1 MTSSAAIVR
10 GQWAFVTGGSD
21 GLGLAFA
28 TELAQRGM
36 NCLLIA
42 RQEEK
47 LARAAAAIRAHG
59 VEARTLS
66 LDLGAP
72 DAVARIE
79 AATAGL
85 PLTLAVFNAG
95 AEASGARFI
104 DQPYAHWAAT
114 IQRNVL
120 FLTEALHHFGRRL
133 ADGGGGGLIVVGSE
147 AAFGGVAQSGIYTAT
162 KGYALNL
169 CEALWA
175 ELTPRGVDV
184 VTLLFKIADTPM
196 LRDTLDRRGIPVEA
210 TGASDTAA
218 LARGAIDALGAGP
231 IYNPDA
237 TSLDDPM
244 TSNAARRERVIT
256 KSELM
261 KFFYGS

>member
-1 MTSSAAIVR
+1 MTGSAAIAP
-10 GQWAFVTGGSD
+10 GKWAFITGGSD

-28 TELAQRGM
+28 TDLARRGM

-42 RQEEK
+42 RREDK
-47 LARAAAAIRAHG
+47 LAQAAAAIRALG

-72 DAVARIE
+72 DAVAQIE
-79 AATAGL
+79 AATADL

-95 AEASGARFI
+95 AEASGAQFI

-120 FLTEALHHFGRRL
+120 FLTEALNHFGRRL
-133 ADGGGGGLIVVGSE
+133 VENGGGGLIVVGSE
-147 AAFGGVAQSGIYTAT
+147 AAFGGVGQSGIYTAT
-162 KGYALNL
+162 KGFALNL
-169 CEALWA
+169 CESLWA

-184 VTLLFKIADTPM
+184 ITLLFKIADTPM
-196 LRDTLDRRGIPVEA
+196 LRETLARRGIPVEA

-218 LARGAIDALGAGP
+218 LARGTIEALGSGP
-231 IYNPDA
+231 IYNPDE
-237 TSLDDPM
+237 TSPDDPV
-244 TSNAARRERVIT
+244 TSNAARRERVVA

-261 KFFYGS
+261 KFFYG

>member
-1 MTSSAAIVR
+1 MTQSAAIAP
-10 GQWAFVTGGSD
+10 GKWAFVTGGSD

-28 TELAQRGM
+28 IELAKRGM

-47 LARAAAAIRAHG
+47 LARAAEAVRALG

-66 LDLGAP
+66 LDLGAS

-79 AATAGL
+79 AATADL
-85 PLTLAVFNAG
+85 PLVLAVFNAG
-95 AEASGARFI
+95 AEASGARFV

-114 IQRNVL
+114 IQRNVI
-120 FLTEALHHFGRRL
+120 FLTQALHHFGGRL
-133 ADGGGGGLIVVGSE
+133 VNSGGGLIVVGSE

-162 KGYALNL
+162 KGFALNL

-175 ELTPRGVDV
+175 ELTPLGVDV

-196 LRDTLDRRGIPVEA
+196 LRETLARRGIPIEG
-210 TGASDTAA
+210 TGASDTEA
-218 LARGAIDALGAGP
+218 LARGTIDALGAGP
-231 IYNPDA
+231 IYNPDE
-237 TSLDDPM
+237 TSPDDPL
-244 TSNAARRERVIT
+244 TSNSARRERVVA

-261 KFFYGS
+261 KFFYG